1 VKLNLSRLQKK
12 LAEAAFFLGKLMKQ
26 EQRLTGH
33 REPFDYY
40 LSAFLSAGMSF
51 RDGFQ
56 IRQDRPRNTA
66 IKTWRAQWENNLTSE
81 EKSLYD
87 FMQKDRVDEVHYSG
101 RRRITSG
108 SLLAV
113 GFGRFQHASTFSCP
127 TQDRTGR
134 DMIIVRAAAASRLW
148 WIRRSISRSLTRARI
163 PRTKKG
169 RVPGMWRG
177 GLSWGRTFAR
187 T

>member
-1 VKLNLSRLQKK
+1 
-12 LAEAAFFLGKLMKQ
+12 MKQ

-87 FMQKDRVDEVHYSG
+87 FMPWRATPKTCPKRRLSG
-101 RRRITSG
+101 VPAGSHRRLVEPPFHRCKT
-108 SLLAV
+108 
-113 GFGRFQHASTFSCP
+113 T
-127 TQDRTGR
+127 
-134 DMIIVRAAAASRLW
+134 IV
-148 WIRRSISRSLTRARI
+148 
-163 PRTKKG
+163 
-169 RVPGMWRG
+169 
-177 GLSWGRTFAR
+177 
-187 T
+187 